1 MLPEDSFSLND
12 SYILQID
19 SATSIGQVIE
29 LGRQAK
35 LEYAT
40 IVHQLKQSKNIHFL
54 IEKTKNLIH
63 KHMHEKIIIK
73 DLAKELRVTPEYLSY
88 LFHREEGITLNDYIM
103 KSKVHFS
110 ENLLMYSNYSLDEI
124 SYYFGFCSQ
133 SHFGKIFKKWTNMTP
148 KQFRV
153 RFGNQKF
160 IDEFEKIRDLP

>member
-1 MLPEDSFSLND
+1 
-12 SYILQID
+12 
-19 SATSIGQVIE
+19 
-29 LGRQAK
+29 
-35 LEYAT
+35 
-40 IVHQLKQSKNIHFL
+40 
-54 IEKTKNLIH
+54 
-63 KHMHEKIIIK
+63 
-73 DLAKELRVTPEYLSY
+73 
-88 LFHREEGITLNDYIM
+88 M

-160 IDEFEKIRDLP
+160 IDEFEKIRDFL